1 MSRSN
6 SKRRP
11 MGTGAAATCALLD
24 AFALQM
30 DLGAASG
37 SWPLVRAPLAIFARG
52 LSTAL
57 RFWSTSWVG
66 TTLGLAWVIRTFQ
79 RGKRPPHR

>member
-1 MSRSN
+1 
-6 SKRRP
+6 

-30 DLGAASG
+30 DLSAAAG
-37 SWPLVRAPLAIFARG
+37 SWPLMRTPVAIFARG

-57 RFWSTSWVG
+57 CIWSTSWVG
-66 TTLGLAWVIRTFQ
+66 TFLGLAWVIRTFQ
-79 RGKRPPHR
+79 RGKQPPPR

>member
-11 MGTGAAATCALLD
+11 MGAGAAATCALLD

-30 DLGAASG
+30 DLRAASG
-37 SWPLVRAPLAIFARG
+37 SWPLVRTPVAIFARG

-57 RFWSTSWVG
+57 RIWSTSWVG
-66 TTLGLAWVIRTFQ
+66 TVLGLAWVIRTFQ
-79 RGKRPPHR
+79 RGRRPPGS